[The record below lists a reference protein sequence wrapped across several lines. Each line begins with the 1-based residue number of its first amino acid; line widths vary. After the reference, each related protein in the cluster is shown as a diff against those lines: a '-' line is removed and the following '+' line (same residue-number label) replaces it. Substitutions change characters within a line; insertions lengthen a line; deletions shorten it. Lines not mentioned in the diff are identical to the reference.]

1 MCHLFHIRL
10 VFLTYRSAYCE
21 ERKLKR
27 EIFSY
32 QAEYCTET
40 VTRWKNKPPPFSLD
54 VSFTFWFVSW
64 LSHQVHY
71 FSLATKSFKWVT
83 QGSTIF
89 ISYRQFSL
97 WELKT
102 GFYLGY
108 LHSCMI
114 CLSPDP
120 VCCILYSSI
129 WLCVIISLRV
139 ILSNYVPNL
148 SITRSHRGG
157 CYMLTRI
164 RILIKSRCLRI
175 HSVSR
180 LTLTRLTHASD
191 ELYRIIW
198 QKNYFIQ
205 NREMAEFL
213 IGSLL

>member
-21 ERKLKR
+21 ERKLKG

-40 VTRWKNKPPPFSLD
+40 VTRWKNKPSPFSLD

-102 GFYLGY
+102 VFYLDY

-120 VCCILYSSI
+120 VCCIIYSSI

-148 SITRSHRGG
+148 SITRKIILS
-157 CYMLTRI
+157 RI
-164 RILIKSRCLRI
+164 EKWL
-175 HSVSR
+175 
-180 LTLTRLTHASD
+180 
-191 ELYRIIW
+191 
-198 QKNYFIQ
+198 N
-205 NREMAEFL
+205 
-213 IGSLL
+213 SLLDHSCKTKFFLLLKPKSNCSGLEINAERNVNTA